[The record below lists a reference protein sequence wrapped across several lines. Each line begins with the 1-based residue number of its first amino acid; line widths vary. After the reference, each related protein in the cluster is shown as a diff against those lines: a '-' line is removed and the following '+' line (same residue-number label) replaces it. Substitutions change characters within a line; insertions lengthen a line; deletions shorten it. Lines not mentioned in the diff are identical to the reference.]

1 MNGTHHLVS
10 IGLPTVYFGKSRNFN
25 SFFLCLSSFYG
36 SRTITR
42 SQCPYRSPI
51 FQLFWKW
58 VGGTIRAIMR
68 RLWAE
73 ARCSTS
79 SAVMAGKTVGARGA
93 RAVKKKVTAEP
104 IGDLFS
110 ILRFVYVYYE
120 ALSQLNRQLE
130 ARLIRS
136 RNKFE
141 PPTFFCARRDSN
153 RLLDPPLRQFVSF
166 YFETNEI
173 AGEMKKK
180 RLRIIHPLIEIWP
193 KRNRHCKKDKGNR
206 KTLMSP
212 RIFRVLLVCLQL
224 YCLILSRG
232 KSATMKR
239 VFSRRVESSNPT
251 GSFNIQ

>member
-1 MNGTHHLVS
+1 MSLS
-10 IGLPTVYFGKSRNFN
+10 IPNLPALLK
-25 SFFLCLSSFYG
+25 
-36 SRTITR
+36 
-42 SQCPYRSPI
+42 
-51 FQLFWKW
+51 
-58 VGGTIRAIMR
+58 VGGWNDTGDNA
-68 RLWAE
+68 
-73 ARCSTS
+73 T
-79 SAVMAGKTVGARGA
+79 AVSRGALFNFISRYGRENGWDARGA
-93 RAVKKKVTAEP
+93 CRKKKVTAEP